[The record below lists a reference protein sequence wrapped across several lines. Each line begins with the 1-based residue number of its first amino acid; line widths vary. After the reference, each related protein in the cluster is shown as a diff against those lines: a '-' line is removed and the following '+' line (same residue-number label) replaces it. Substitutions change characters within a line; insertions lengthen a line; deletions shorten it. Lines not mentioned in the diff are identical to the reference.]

1 MIKSYFSPS
10 AYNNTSTIADTD
22 SAIFAPLLPFRSNL
36 STLGWVSLIQIF
48 PYNLLLPEHSND
60 PIFYTNKRMCGKA
73 NPDTC
78 SWTRSPS
85 VASTLACV
93 DVNEY
98 CIDKP
103 RRCWRVGDLHNDDI
117 PLQNTTDAIN
127 SAGALFLSTTLGSFG
142 RIVDGFGVR
151 LARALKAQ
159 SFVVPNSMSALQN
172 GDWKTEV
179 EGFFQTSLA
188 LLQNGVVDV
197 ANGAFHDRPGVV
209 NRFELAG
216 FPRSQWAPI
225 CDMVLVQ
232 SPGYKSVSLLGVLSI
247 LLLAFFIT
255 IASINPHG
263 KLIVAN
269 FTALLLKSMWI
280 LFGRVVVKVATVVWK
295 ILKIPLSLV
304 WDNRDVIA
312 RGILAQL
319 KRVGR
324 GLFWLLINFIALPNR
339 LADSIAK
346 QRASQGARH
355 PDPSLEPSDGV
366 T

>member
-1 MIKSYFSPS
+1 
-10 AYNNTSTIADTD
+10 
-22 SAIFAPLLPFRSNL
+22 
-36 STLGWVSLIQIF
+36 
-48 PYNLLLPEHSND
+48 
-60 PIFYTNKRMCGKA
+60 MCGKA

-78 SWTRSPS
+78 SWTRYPS
-85 VASTLACV
+85 IASTLACV

-98 CIDKP
+98 CLDKP
-103 RRCWRVGDLHNDDI
+103 RRCWRTGDLHNDDI

-127 SAGALFLSTTLGSFG
+127 SAGALLLSTTLGSFG

-159 SFVVPNSMSALQN
+159 SFVIPNSMSALQN
-172 GDWKTEV
+172 GDWKAEV

-209 NRFELAG
+209 NRFEMAG
-216 FPRSQWAPI
+216 LPKSEWAPI

-269 FTALLLKSMWI
+269 FIALLLKSMGTIFWW
-280 LFGRVVVKVATVVWK
+280 VVIKVATFIWK
-295 ILKIPLSLV
+295 ILKIPLSLL
-304 WDNRDVIA
+304 WENRDRIA
-312 RGILAQL
+312 KWLLEQL
-319 KRVGR
+319 KTVGTA
-324 GLFWLLINFIALPNR
+324 LSWLLTNLIALPIK
-339 LADSIAK
+339 LADLIAK
-346 QRASQGARH
+346 QRTSQGVRH
-355 PDPSLEPSDGV
+355 HDRSREPSDGV